1 MKSKTHNGNGY
12 ANENGGGGGGGGG
25 GSSSSPSPPRSP
37 PRHSGVLHLRKRL
50 RRTKSLSAGIMTRW
64 SLRYFF
70 LLPVVYLSGLLMC
83 VGPFPFTFFI
93 GHAPLPGSRYRSHE
107 VFDHLWPEIDS
118 DNSSFIE
125 VCEIKR
131 NVQYN
136 NRVW

>member
-12 ANENGGGGGGGGG
+12 ATENGGCGG

-37 PRHSGVLHLRKRL
+37 PRHSAGVLHLRKKL
-50 RRTKSLSAGIMTRW
+50 RRTKSLSAGIVSRR

-83 VGPFPFTFFI
+83 VGPFPFTLSSLI
-93 GHAPLPGSRYRSHE
+93 GYAPLPGSRYRSHE
-107 VFDHLWPEIDS
+107 VFQKLWNEIDS

-125 VCEIKR
+125 VSKIKR
-131 NVQYN
+131 NV
-136 NRVW
+136 